1 MKRFLAIFSML
12 AVMASAMASVP
23 QIVAHRGYHRAPG
36 SAENSIRALVKADS
50 IGAEWCE
57 FDVWI

>member
-50 IGAEWCE
+50 IGAEW
-57 FDVWI
+57 